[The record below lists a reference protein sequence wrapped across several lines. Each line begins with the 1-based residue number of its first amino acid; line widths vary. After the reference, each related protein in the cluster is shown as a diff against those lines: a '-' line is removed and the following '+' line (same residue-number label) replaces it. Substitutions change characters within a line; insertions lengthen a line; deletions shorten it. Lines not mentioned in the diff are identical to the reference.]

1 MVGKTVS
8 VSKMTISMTIVSE
21 TAASVASGRESVSVT
36 VVSIGVGIS
45 VSGSLADKMSVSAA
59 SVASGRESVST
70 DSWPGGVGVVGGKAV
85 AVVPVV
91 GISVGFSFG
100 ISQGG
105 ESGDYQK
112 LEHFAV

>member
-1 MVGKTVS
+1 MTV
-8 VSKMTISMTIVSE
+8 VSETPVSMTIV
-21 TAASVASGRESVSVT
+21 AKSVSVSVT

-45 VSGSLADKMSVSAA
+45 VSGSLAEIMSVWPA

-70 DSWPGGVGVVGGKAV
+70 DSWPGGVGVVSGKAV
-85 AVVPVV
+85 AIVPVV
-91 GISVGFSFG
+91 GVSVGFSFG

-112 LEHFAV
+112 LELFAV

>member
-8 VSKMTISMTIVSE
+8 VSKMAISMTVVSE
-21 TAASVASGRESVSVT
+21 TAISMTVVAKSVSVS

-45 VSGSLADKMSVSAA
+45 VSGSLANKMSISAA
-59 SVASGRESVST
+59 SVTSGRESVST
-70 DSWPGGVGVVGGKAV
+70 DSWPGRIGVVGGKAV

-91 GISVGFSFG
+91 GVSVGFSFG